1 METRKYFYSFSSRN
15 LFDKYWNFN
24 RDDEEKKGN
33 NFEKFMKEISKKEI
47 EKESKN
53 KKKIEKYLMKF
64 IPGLQNA
71 CYEDQIE

>member
-1 METRKYFYSFSSRN
+1 MFIYSFINRN
-15 LFDKYWNFN
+15 LFDKYWNFSKGE
-24 RDDEEKKGN
+24 EEKKEN
-33 NFEKFMKEISKKEI
+33 DFEKFMKEIQKKDI

-64 IPGLQNA
+64 IPGLQNV